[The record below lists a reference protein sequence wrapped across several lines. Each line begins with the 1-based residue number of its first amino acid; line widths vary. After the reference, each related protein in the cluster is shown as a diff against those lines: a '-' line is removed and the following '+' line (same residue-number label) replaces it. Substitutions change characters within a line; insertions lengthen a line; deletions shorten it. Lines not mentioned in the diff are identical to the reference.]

1 MKCHVVCVTFMCEV
15 CACQLAHMMSRE
27 DSTKRSR
34 LFTLKTKFVL
44 SNKFDSIYFFG
55 GYFWGKVFPKNLP
68 WEIRQSSSYQRGLAL
83 FFATSTKQR
92 QFEL

>member
-1 MKCHVVCVTFMCEV
+1 MLCVTFICEV

-44 SNKFDSIYFFG
+44 SNKFDSVYFLVVIFG
-55 GYFWGKVFPKNLP
+55 EKFSQKICLGKIK
-68 WEIRQSSSYQRGLAL
+68 QSSSYRRGLAL

-92 QFEL
+92 LFEL